1 MLQIDEWFAVGERVE
16 VLAASSQ
23 DRPSAAQTFKLSCR
37 VEGAG
42 PWLTLLHGFPTCS
55 WDWVKIVNP
64 LKARYRLLMFD
75 FLGFGDSDKPS
86 GHDYSLFEQADYT
99 EALWRHFDVE
109 KTGLVAHDY
118 GTTVAL
124 ELLSRQA
131 EGQLTV
137 QIEKAV
143 LMNGGLYVDQIRP
156 VPAQRLLQTPALGA
170 LLSQFIGERIFNHQ
184 FASVFS
190 KAHPISASE
199 LRQHWRAITRRDG
212 HHNYHKLIHYLTE
225 RRLHA
230 SRWESTLE
238 NSPVPIRFLWGLEDP
253 VSGRQIADH
262 IRRRNPSADIL
273 ELPDVGHYPQLE
285 VPDVIADEIAK
296 AFSGD

>member
-199 LRQHWRAITRRDG
+199 LRQHLFQVQVGHNQHAARRPPQLPQT
-212 HHNYHKLIHYLTE
+212 H
-225 RRLHA
+225 
-230 SRWESTLE
+230 
-238 NSPVPIRFLWGLEDP
+238 P
-253 VSGRQIADH
+253 
-262 IRRRNPSADIL
+262 
-273 ELPDVGHYPQLE
+273 LPDGAPAARIPLGEHTGE
-285 VPDVIADEIAK
+285 
-296 AFSGD
+296 FSGPDSLSMGVGGSGLGPADCGPHPPA